1 LALCLSI
8 LLPTQASAQGKKK
21 DRFFGGARFEIN
33 LGAFAS
39 RVDTTIRLDSTEIPG
54 TSFSFESDLG
64 LEDNKTVPTGG
75 FVWRMGR
82 RSSLTLNYFA
92 LNRSGSNQSR
102 ISITIPD
109 PEDESQTITI
119 GADVTVDSLMETNV
133 SFLAYRF
140 SFINNPK
147 AEFGLRIGFHVTAIK
162 VGLALPD
169 DPDISPTEED
179 VTAPLPTFGLYG
191 GYRLLEKL
199 YFTGDLGYFQI
210 EIGDFDGK
218 ITSANFGLLWQPL
231 KLVGFGLNYQLFE
244 VDVEATTEEFGG
256 IGGKFEYRYDGPVLY
271 VALRF

>member
-1 LALCLSI
+1 MLF
-8 LLPTQASAQGKKK
+8 PTQASAQGKKK
-21 DRFFGGARFEIN
+21 HKFFGGARFELN

-39 RVDTTIRLDSTEIPG
+39 QVETTIRLDATDTPG

-64 LEDNKTVPTGG
+64 LEDNRTVPTGG

-102 ISITIPD
+102 IEITIPD
-109 PEDESQTITI
+109 PDDESETITI

-133 SFLAYRF
+133 TFLAYRY

-147 AEFGLRIGFHVTAIK
+147 AEFGLRLGFHVTGIK
-162 VGLALPD
+162 VGLALPN

-210 EIGDFDGK
+210 EIGDIDGK

-231 KLVGFGLNYQLFE
+231 KLVGFGLNYQLFK